1 MRRRRH
7 EGRVALE
14 RRRRTA
20 ALRSDGANASRP
32 SSRKS
37 LAVLR
42 IRWALGCGAIG
53 AVQYWREQL
62 YVGRPRRLWRAVA

>member
-7 EGRVALE
+7 GGSCP
-14 RRRRTA
+14 RTA
-20 ALRSDGANASRP
+20 TAHGGARERWRQREQTELAQ
-32 SSRKS
+32 S

-62 YVGRPRRLWRAVA
+62 YVDRPRRLWRAVA